1 MAKEFPHMVVLKKR
15 KCPDCGDET
24 MGHAPFRQ
32 DEDVVRAHCPKEGC
46 DFNVELFWMGS
57 SEARNN

>member
-1 MAKEFPHMVVLKKR
+1 MVVLKKR